1 MGRRK
6 ISIVGSGNVGATAA
20 LWAAEKELGDVVL
33 VDVVEGMPQGKALDI
48 MQAGGVRGFDSL
60 ITGTNRFEETK
71 DSELVVIAAGKAR
84 RPGMTREDLLDENKG
99 IVQAVTEQ
107 VVKFSPD
114 AMIIMVTNPLDTLT
128 YLALKT
134 SGFPKNRVMGMSGV
148 LDVARFRTFLAME
161 LNVAVEDTQAM
172 LLGSHGDDM
181 IPLPRHSTISGIPVT
196 ELLPPETIA
205 RIVARTCEAGGEIV
219 SLLKTGSAYYAPSLS
234 IITMVEAIL
243 KDKKRILPCCAYLEG
258 EYGLNDICFGVP
270 VRLGAQGIEKIIEL
284 ALNEEEA
291 QAVRRS
297 AESIRRSIANLN
309 LL

>member
-1 MGRRK
+1 
-6 ISIVGSGNVGATAA
+6 
-20 LWAAEKELGDVVL
+20 
-33 VDVVEGMPQGKALDI
+33 
-48 MQAGGVRGFDSL
+48 
-60 ITGTNRFEETK
+60 
-71 DSELVVIAAGKAR
+71 
-84 RPGMTREDLLDENKG
+84 
-99 IVQAVTEQ
+99 
-107 VVKFSPD
+107 
-114 AMIIMVTNPLDTLT
+114 
-128 YLALKT
+128 
-134 SGFPKNRVMGMSGV
+134 
-148 LDVARFRTFLAME
+148 LAME

-181 IPLPRHSTISGIPVT
+181 IPLPRHSTVSGIPVT

-284 ALNEEEA
+284 ALSEEET
-291 QAVRRS
+291 QAVRKS
-297 AESIRRSIANLN
+297 AASVRRSIANLN
-309 LL
+309 VL